1 MEHII
6 RFARMEDAS
15 ALAKLNREE
24 MGYDYPEEK
33 TGECLKAL
41 LGDSTHCILVA
52 ETGGEVIGYLHLEW
66 YQLLYSDPM
75 VNVMG
80 IAVSAACRR
89 QGCERLY
96 LQPGKTGLE
105 RRVPLRSVWCQEK
118 PAKGLM
124 PSTKAWGMRATSSSG
139 ILKSHYRAKDRK
151 GDSA

>member
-1 MEHII
+1 MEHTI

-41 LGDSTHCILVA
+41 LGDPTHCILVA

-89 QGCERLY
+89 QGMGKALLAAGEDWARGKGASAVRL
-96 LQPGKTGLE
+96 
-105 RRVPLRSVWCQEK
+105 V
-118 PAKGLM
+118 
-124 PSTKAWGMRATSSSG
+124 SG
-139 ILKSHYRAKDRK
+139 ETRK
-151 GDSA
+151 GAHAFYQSMGYEGNKLQRNFKKPL

>member
-1 MEHII
+1 MEHTI

-41 LGDSTHCILVA
+41 LGDPTHFILVA

-89 QGCERLY
+89 QGVGKALLAAGEDWARKKGASAVRL
-96 LQPGKTGLE
+96 
-105 RRVPLRSVWCQEK
+105 V
-118 PAKGLM
+118 
-124 PSTKAWGMRATSSSG
+124 SG
-139 ILKSHYRAKDRK
+139 ETRK
-151 GDSA
+151 GAHAFYQSMGYEGNKLQRNFKKPL